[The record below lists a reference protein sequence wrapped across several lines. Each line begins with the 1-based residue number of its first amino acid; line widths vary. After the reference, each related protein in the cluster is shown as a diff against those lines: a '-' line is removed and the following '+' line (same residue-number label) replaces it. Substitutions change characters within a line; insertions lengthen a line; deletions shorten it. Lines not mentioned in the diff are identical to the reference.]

1 MLTPCPH
8 LQMADMKATRERE
21 LEEKK
26 HEPESPSSQAIVALA
41 SPSRATRVAA
51 IDAAALQ
58 TALDQQ
64 KAAFD
69 VQRGQLEAEVA
80 ALNSQLGRVREALTA
95 REDHIT
101 DLQLKLADVRD
112 QHFKEKSA
120 LQVRGGR
127 GCCVCVGVR
136 RGVEVMVERG
146 LSAQPSKVDQLPV
159 SRVLDCVAV
168 SAVPRAPRLCISAA
182 LQTLLCRGRQAVCD
196 LGWILCVWTLGCLSM
211 GGHSG
216 SDIFPGG
223 ATSPCR
229 GASRRGGSQ
238 GGRHCPRHAVVG
250 ARRETRLGPRYV
262 VGGCPEG
269 CRDRVVVTRPPWLRH
284 DRHDGRCGVT
294 GGDWSGNIVSPLRL
308 VPVSVA
314 VCMCLEKC
322 SAYSL

>member
-1 MLTPCPH
+1 M
-8 LQMADMKATRERE
+8 QMADMKATRERE

-127 GCCVCVGVR
+127 GCCVC
-136 RGVEVMVERG
+136 
-146 LSAQPSKVDQLPV
+146 
-159 SRVLDCVAV
+159 
-168 SAVPRAPRLCISAA
+168 
-182 LQTLLCRGRQAVCD
+182 
-196 LGWILCVWTLGCLSM
+196 GCASGC
-211 GGHSG
+211 GGHG
-216 SDIFPGG
+216 
-223 ATSPCR
+223 
-229 GASRRGGSQ
+229 
-238 GGRHCPRHAVVG
+238 
-250 ARRETRLGPRYV
+250 
-262 VGGCPEG
+262 
-269 CRDRVVVTRPPWLRH
+269 
-284 DRHDGRCGVT
+284 
-294 GGDWSGNIVSPLRL
+294 
-308 VPVSVA
+308 
-314 VCMCLEKC
+314 
-322 SAYSL
+322 